1 MLLQPAI
8 GHEAAVARESFGL
21 RQIGGRSSLVRVT
34 EDEFTRL
41 ERRAG
46 ARGQHLATAFNDGL
60 RESIAIAEVVVRID
74 EWRYGRQVKR
84 REHVHVAALRDE
96 FVVLRHASLALRF
109 IAGEKDNDGVQSRAR
124 QATYPVVWMVCS
136 CVAEHLRAGH
146 HTLPEL
152 FRERGQRSLVNTQC
166 TQAIPSERHGHP
178 ALFLFDRSTYLRGR
192 LNLLPDRRQP
202 RPSARRISKRE
213 EFVSPRQRWH
223 SHQQDVLNV
232 IEFKHGIYSEV
243 AGKVLA

>member
-1 MLLQPAI
+1 MNGGTACRSRDDSTSTSLHCEINLLCSITHRSRSASSPAKRI
-8 GHEAAVARESFGL
+8 TMAWRLGLARPP
-21 RQIGGRSSLVRVT
+21 T
-34 EDEFTRL
+34 
-41 ERRAG
+41 
-46 ARGQHLATAFNDGL
+46 
-60 RESIAIAEVVVRID
+60 
-74 EWRYGRQVKR
+74 
-84 REHVHVAALRDE
+84 
-96 FVVLRHASLALRF
+96 
-109 IAGEKDNDGVQSRAR
+109 
-124 QATYPVVWMVCS
+124 PVVWMVCS

-146 HTLPEL
+146 HALPEL

-178 ALFLFDRSTYLRGR
+178 ALFLFDRSTDLRGR

-232 IEFKHGIYSEV
+232 IEFKHDIYSEV